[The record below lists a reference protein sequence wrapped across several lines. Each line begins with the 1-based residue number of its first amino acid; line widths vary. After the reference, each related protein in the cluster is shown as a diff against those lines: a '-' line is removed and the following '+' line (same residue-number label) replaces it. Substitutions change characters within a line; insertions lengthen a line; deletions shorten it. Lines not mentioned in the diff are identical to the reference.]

1 MPASSRKRNK
11 GKERKAKQQA
21 KKEESERADAHK
33 LWRGWV
39 KGAECDHGCA
49 VMISD
54 DHPVSSFMD
63 TFHLI
68 LRHKRSETSFVIDH
82 VVSQTLGELFK
93 SHIQV
98 WNNESYRRLVLDI
111 LVRIGTNALLYEAGS
126 NLPICLAHCIVVL
139 EHYNGSSDDINSVMN
154 SRVVILKRRDLNPR
168 AKSIK
173 RDTLKFFRKRISCKC
188 LKKMH
193 LEARKTMPKTGKCF
207 HCKVQK
213 ERVSLSLCSHCM
225 VFQYCSRECQVAAW
239 PDHERHCEI
248 LVHHHKLKG

>member
-21 KKEESERADAHK
+21 KKEESERADARIF
-33 LWRGWV
+33 WRGWV
-39 KGAECDHGCA
+39 KGAECDHGCV
-49 VMISD
+49 VMLSD

-68 LRHKRSETSFVIDH
+68 LHHKRSETIDH

-93 SHIQV
+93 SHKQL
-98 WNNESYRRLVLDI
+98 WNNEDYRRLVLDI
-111 LVRIGTNALLYEAGS
+111 LVRIGTNALLCEAGT
-126 NLPICLAHCIVVL
+126 NLPVCTAHCIKIL
-139 EHYNGSSDDINSVMN
+139 EYYDGTDDINSVMN

-168 AKSIK
+168 ASSIK

-193 LEARKTMPKTGKCF
+193 LEARKTEPKTGKCF

-213 ERVSLSLCSHCM
+213 ERVSLSVCSQCM
-225 VFQYCSRECQVAAW
+225 VHQYCSRECQVANWSA
-239 PDHERHCEI
+239 HERHCGI